1 MATKKSII
9 GKIEYHIRSKSF
21 LRNFWGYEYW
31 TIGITEN
38 PKKRKTAHRRP
49 EKWERWK
56 ANTAQVAREIEK
68 YFIDKGMK
76 GGKGG
81 GKNPIY
87 VYVF

>member
-1 MATKKSII
+1 MRIKTGMVSPSDK
-9 GKIEYHIRSKSF
+9 YHVKD
-21 LRNFWGYEYW
+21 WGYEYW

-87 VYVF
+87 DYVF